1 MQIRGNAIRGG
12 IKDRT
17 AYHVNGGPERRGP
30 RRGCLSSGRQ
40 LLYWSGMNMPTQ
52 KITPFLWFD
61 HQAEE
66 AATFYTS
73 VFTNSKIETVTRY
86 GDAGPGPKGS
96 VMTIAFELDGQK
108 FVALNGGPQYQF
120 NPAISFVVNCEGQEE
135 VDHYWE
141 QLTTG
146 GKEIQCGWLVDK
158 YGVSWQIV
166 PKALVEMLRDK
177 DAVRAQRV
185 MKAMLQMKKIDIA
198 GLKAAYDQS

>member
-1 MQIRGNAIRGG
+1 
-12 IKDRT
+12 
-17 AYHVNGGPERRGP
+17 
-30 RRGCLSSGRQ
+30 
-40 LLYWSGMNMPTQ
+40 MPTQ

-73 VFTNSKIETVTRY
+73 IFKNSKIETVTRY
-86 GDAGPGPKGS
+86 GDAGPGLKGS

-141 QLTTG
+141 KLTTG

-177 DAVRAQRV
+177 DPVRSQRA
-185 MKAMLQMKKIDIA
+185 MKAMFQMKKIDIA
-198 GLKAAYDQS
+198 RLREAYDHS

>member
-1 MQIRGNAIRGG
+1 
-12 IKDRT
+12 
-17 AYHVNGGPERRGP
+17 
-30 RRGCLSSGRQ
+30 
-40 LLYWSGMNMPTQ
+40 MPTQ

-73 VFTNSKIETVTRY
+73 IFKNSKIETVTRY
-86 GDAGPGPKGS
+86 GDAGPGLKGS

-120 NPAISFVVNCEGQEE
+120 NPAISFVVNCDGQDE

-141 QLTTG
+141 KLTAG

-177 DAVRAQRV
+177 DPVRSQRV

-198 GLKAAYDQS
+198 GLQQAYHQS

>member
-1 MQIRGNAIRGG
+1 
-12 IKDRT
+12 
-17 AYHVNGGPERRGP
+17 
-30 RRGCLSSGRQ
+30 
-40 LLYWSGMNMPTQ
+40 MNMPTQ

-73 VFTNSKIETVTRY
+73 IFKNSKIETVTRY

-120 NPAISFVVNCEGQEE
+120 NPAISFVVNCETQQE

-141 QLTTG
+141 KLTAG

-177 DAVRAQRV
+177 DPARSQRV
-185 MKAMLQMKKIDIA
+185 MKAMFQMKKIDIA
-198 GLKAAYDQS
+198 GLKAAHDQG

>member
-1 MQIRGNAIRGG
+1 M
-12 IKDRT
+12 D
-17 AYHVNGGPERRGP
+17 
-30 RRGCLSSGRQ
+30 
-40 LLYWSGMNMPTQ
+40 MPTP

-73 VFTNSKIETVTRY
+73 IFKNSEIQTVTRY

-108 FVALNGGPQYQF
+108 FVALNGGPHYQF
-120 NPAISFVVNCEGQEE
+120 NPAISFVVNCDGQDE

-141 QLTTG
+141 KLTAG

-166 PKALVEMLRDK
+166 PKALIEMLRDK
-177 DAVRAQRV
+177 DPARAQRV
-185 MKAMLQMKKIDIA
+185 MKAMFQMKKIDIA

>member
-1 MQIRGNAIRGG
+1 MD
-12 IKDRT
+12 K
-17 AYHVNGGPERRGP
+17 
-30 RRGCLSSGRQ
+30 
-40 LLYWSGMNMPTQ
+40 PTQ

-73 VFTNSKIETVTRY
+73 IFKNSKIETVTRY

-96 VMTIAFELDGQK
+96 VMTIAFALDGQK

-141 QLTTG
+141 KLTTG

-166 PKALVEMLRDK
+166 PKVLVELLRDK
-177 DAVRAQRV
+177 DPARSQRV
-185 MKAMLQMKKIDIA
+185 MKAMFQMKKIDIA
-198 GLKAAYDQS
+198 GLKAAYDQT

>member
-1 MQIRGNAIRGG
+1 MS
-12 IKDRT
+12 T
-17 AYHVNGGPERRGP
+17 
-30 RRGCLSSGRQ
+30 
-40 LLYWSGMNMPTQ
+40 PTP

-73 VFTNSKIETVTRY
+73 IFKNSKIETVTRY

-108 FVALNGGPQYQF
+108 FVALNGGPHYQF
-120 NPAISFVVNCEGQEE
+120 TPAISFVVDCEGQED

-141 QLTTG
+141 KLTAG

-166 PKALVEMLRDK
+166 PKVLVDMLTDK
-177 DAVRAQRV
+177 DPARSKRV
-185 MKAMLQMKKIDIA
+185 MTAMLQMKKIDIA
-198 GLKAAYDQS
+198 GLKAAHDQN